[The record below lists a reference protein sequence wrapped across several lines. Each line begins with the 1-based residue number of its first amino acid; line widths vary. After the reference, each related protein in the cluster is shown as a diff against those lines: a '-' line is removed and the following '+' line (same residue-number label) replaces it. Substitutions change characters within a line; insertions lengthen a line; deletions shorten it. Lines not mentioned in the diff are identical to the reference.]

1 MKRPNEHDAW
11 KGLKESRHHSR
22 RKPAEPERRGWL
34 ESVLIGLIVAVCIAG
49 ASFAGQQIESIFQD
63 VRSKA

>member
-1 MKRPNEHDAW
+1 MKRPNEFDAW

-34 ESVLIGLIVAVCIAG
+34 EAILIGLIVAVCIA
-49 ASFAGQQIESIFQD
+49 AVSFAGRWLDSIAFGG
-63 VRSKA
+63 V

>member
-1 MKRPNEHDAW
+1 MTRHNEHDEW

-34 ESVLIGLIVAVCIAG
+34 EAVLIGLIVAVCIAG
-49 ASFAGQQIESIFQD
+49 VSFAGQWVDSLNWWAE
-63 VRSKA
+63 